1 MKKIIVK
8 RLVYHS
14 PASGETFYGGTEYDG
29 RLDDYNILGS
39 VHEIGKTQ
47 WVGDQLWAI
56 RDTELIYRI
65 TVEEFVQFQKRWY
78 ELLWDQIKR
87 I

>member
-14 PASGETFYGGTEYDG
+14 PASGNVMYGATEFDG
-29 RLDDYNILGS
+29 RLSDDNILGS
-39 VHEIGKTQ
+39 VHEVGKTQ
-47 WVGDQLWAI
+47 WINGQLWAM
-56 RDTELIYRI
+56 RGAEMIYRI
-65 TVEEFVQFQKRWY
+65 TVEQFTQFQKRWY
-78 ELLWDQIKR
+78 ELLWDQIRR